1 MFIPIIILLS
11 YVIAL
16 RKHMRENSMIQTIKT
31 EESTVVKSFGD
42 ITDVSP
48 NNGNDSD
55 EEEFTVVSR
64 TSLPINYAH
73 QIKPDASD

>member
-16 RKHMRENSMIQTIKT
+16 RKHMRENSMTQTIKT
-31 EESTVVKSFGD
+31 EESTVVTSFGD
-42 ITDVSP
+42 ITDMSS

-64 TSLPINYAH
+64 TSLPINYVH
-73 QIKPDASD
+73 